1 MYESFWGFPTSP
13 FTGRLNTRWFH
24 QSPVHEEALARLFY
38 LIEQQRG
45 FGLLS
50 GASGTGKSLTLKYL
64 CEQVRRSQR
73 RIAFVDLMG
82 LDAHQMLWQL
92 ALQLDLAPSDSE
104 SRWSLWRRVTDQV
117 LSLRMARLQTVFV
130 FDHFER
136 ADSTCHSLLE
146 RLFWTAE
153 ADSGM
158 ATFITSV
165 RSNELPRLSGML
177 GELSDLRVEL
187 TALDIDETIE
197 FVDAL
202 LTKAGTDRS
211 IFSDDAFS
219 RLHSQSCGIPRQ
231 INRICELALIAG
243 MAAETD
249 TINGD
254 LVDSVADGLV
264 PTVRSSIEPVE
275 YHQFV

>member
-13 FTGRLNTRWFH
+13 FSGRLNTRWFH
-24 QSPVHEEALARLFY
+24 QTPVHEEALARLFY

-50 GASGTGKSLTLKYL
+50 GISGSGKSITLKYL

-73 RIAFVDLMG
+73 RVAFVDLIG

-92 ALQLDLAPSDSE
+92 AMQLDLAPSDSE

-117 LSLRMARLQTVFV
+117 ISLRMARLQTVFV

-136 ADSTCHSLLE
+136 ADTTCHSLLE

-158 ATFITSV
+158 ATFIASV
-165 RSNELPRLSGML
+165 RSNDLPRLTGVL

-187 TALDIDETIE
+187 TPLDIDETTE

-202 LTKAGTDRS
+202 LTKAGSDRS
-211 IFSDDAFS
+211 IFNRDAFV
-219 RLHSQSCGIPRQ
+219 RIHSQSRGIPRQ

-243 MAAETD
+243 MAAEID
-249 TINGD
+249 TVDGELI
-254 LVDSVADGLV
+254 DSVADGLV
-264 PTVRSSIEPVE
+264 PISRSSIEPVE